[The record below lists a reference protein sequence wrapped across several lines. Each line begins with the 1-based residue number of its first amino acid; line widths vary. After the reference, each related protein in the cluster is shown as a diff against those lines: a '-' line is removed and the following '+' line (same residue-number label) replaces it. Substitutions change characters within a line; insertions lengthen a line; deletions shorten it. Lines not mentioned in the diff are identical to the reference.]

1 MSRLGHWVALPIRLV
16 RGVVTEVRGLAEFA
30 IIMWPSTPLGYLMR
44 GAYWHRMTGAK
55 DILVARGARMS
66 SCEFIRFGERLAIG
80 ENVEFIADGVDGLG
94 VYIGSN
100 ILFARGVYL
109 RSSNHVLA
117 DLDQHIRDQGHTSKR
132 VTFAGSD
139 YAIVIEDE
147 CWIGANVI
155 IVSGAH
161 IGKGAVVGA
170 GSVVTGTIPDYA
182 IAAGV
187 PARVIGDRRQPK
199 TTSPDAMRDNHS

>member
-1 MSRLGHWVALPIRLV
+1 MTRLADVLGLPLRVARAVMAEI
-16 RGVVTEVRGLAEFA
+16 RGLIEFA
-30 IIMWPSTPLGYLMR
+30 VIMWPSTPLGYLMR
-44 GAYWHRMTGAK
+44 RAYWNYMTGAT
-55 DILVARGARMS
+55 DLLVARGARMS

-132 VTFAGSD
+132 VTYSGRD

-187 PARVIGDRRQPK
+187 PARVIGDRRHPK
-199 TTSPDAMRDNHS
+199 TASPDAMRDNHS